1 MEKNIINFNKP
12 NIEDGYSPELINYV
26 DRLIT
31 KHPLIGVEGKVSL
44 NYTGATYTFDG
55 KEYAVFLLIII
66 VSDCILIGNTMASA
80 CMIINL
86 FFIIMKVE
94 VI

>member
-31 KHPLIGVEGKVSL
+31 KH
-44 NYTGATYTFDG
+44 
-55 KEYAVFLLIII
+55 
-66 VSDCILIGNTMASA
+66 
-80 CMIINL
+80 
-86 FFIIMKVE
+86 
-94 VI
+94 